1 MWGTFPTCPP
11 ECGTHSAN
19 VAGLSESGEST
30 LDQGDQPFTRKIR
43 SPRLRL
49 LLDVACY
56 AQDRH
61 VGNVPHIHAA
71 PSMFTAYSQQ
81 WGEAAAEPLQPVS
94 VLPGASQQALR
105 PPDNLR
111 RGSGDPKVKCRA
123 IW

>member
-49 LLDVACY
+49 FLDVACY

-71 PSMFTAYSQQ
+71 PSMFTAVGRSCCRTATASQR
-81 WGEAAAEPLQPVS
+81 PPRSVS
-94 VLPGASQQALR
+94 AGASPSRQSTPWLGR
-105 PPDNLR
+105 PE
-111 RGSGDPKVKCRA
+111 G
-123 IW
+123 